1 MEQCTTHI
9 LIKSENPTIKAEI
22 GNNGDSDEQFV
33 NYKIVPTTV
42 PSKNDANRKLV
53 AELMAI
59 DKENERLFFDLQKQ
73 IKRTIEVRNELS
85 QEKLKNVQQQEEL
98 SKCGDENVLL
108 KSRITV
114 LEKEIE
120 VLRSDLDA
128 SCAVQ
133 CGPAPKL
140 LGSEPSNAQ
149 ANALKLST
157 SIEKKPTRKRY
168 RGVEQTGYATKK
180 KPNQIKEFEVGSILR
195 DKTIKGQR
203 KFLVH
208 WKGYSSDEDRW
219 VDEKHLSCPKILAKY
234 MNSKSKH

>member
-1 MEQCTTHI
+1 MAQCRTHI
-9 LIKSENPTIKAEI
+9 LIKSENPIIKAEN

-42 PSKNDANRKLV
+42 SPKSDANKKMV

-73 IKRTIEVRNELS
+73 IKQTIEVRNELS
-85 QEKLKNVQQQEEL
+85 QETLKNVQQQEEL
-98 SKCGDENVLL
+98 SKCGKENVLL

-120 VLRSDLDA
+120 VLRSDIGA

-133 CGPAPKL
+133 CGPASEL
-140 LGSEPSNAQ
+140 LGSKPSNAQ

-157 SIEKKPTRKRY
+157 PNEKPTRKRY
-168 RGVEQTGYATKK
+168 RAVEQTGYATKK
-180 KPNQIKEFEVGSILR
+180 KPNQFEVDSILR
-195 DKTIKGQR
+195 DKTTKGQR

-219 VDEKHLSCPKILAKY
+219 VDEKQLLCPKILAKY